1 MTSPDVDVVIDFEAV
16 EEFFQSEAI
25 KATVMD
31 AAVDP
36 TRRAQAAAPKATG
49 AGGQSIHSEPYLDRR
64 DKEWQA
70 RIGWERV
77 YFYMVF
83 GEIGT
88 RHRPAR
94 PFLVPALTE

>member
-1 MTSPDVDVVIDFEAV
+1 MTDPDVHVVIDFEAV

-31 AAVDP
+31 AAVEP
-36 TRRAQAAAPKATG
+36 TRRAQAAAPRATG
-49 AGGQSIHSEPYLDRR
+49 AGAQSIHAEPYLDRR
-64 DKEWQA
+64 NKEWQA

-77 YFYMVF
+77 RFYMYF
-83 GEIGT
+83 HERGAK
-88 RHRPAR
+88 HLPAR